1 MLLSLLFLQCIKE
14 TIKMRIATNLLAI
27 NKKLGKSTKLVA
39 ISKTKP
45 VEMLMECYDA
55 GQRIFGENKVQEML
69 DKQAAMPNDVQWHL
83 VGHLQTNKVKYIAP
97 FVSLIH
103 SADSIKLI
111 QEINKQGA
119 KHHRI
124 ISCLLQIYIAKEE
137 TKFGLDI
144 QEALDLLQSE
154 SFTQMQNIRVM
165 GVMGM
170 ATNTENLKQVREE
183 FQYLKQFSDTL
194 KLKFASDIHPLHEI
208 SMGMS
213 SDFEIA
219 IEEGSTL
226 VRVGSSIFGIR

>member
-1 MLLSLLFLQCIKE
+1 MS
-14 TIKMRIATNLLAI
+14 IATNLLAI

-183 FQYLKQFSDTL
+183 FQHLKQFSDTL

>member
-1 MLLSLLFLQCIKE
+1 MSIEGNLNRIKE
-14 TIKMRIATNLLAI
+14 
-27 NKKLGKSTKLVA
+27 KLGKSTKLVA

-183 FQYLKQFSDTL
+183 FQHLKQFSDTL

>member
-1 MLLSLLFLQCIKE
+1 MS
-14 TIKMRIATNLLAI
+14 IATNLLAI

-69 DKQAAMPNDVQWHL
+69 DKQAAMPNDVQWHM

-183 FQYLKQFSDTL
+183 FQHLKQFSDTL